1 MMSIMS
7 TLTPLATKFSSE
19 VIKALVTFISNIWKW
34 LSRKFGPKIN
44 KITIKQTTVMTKRG
58 WISEPGDYNN
68 GILLESML
76 EFLSYNK
83 IYPEELRLQLGAGK
97 ECLDGNEYAKSR
109 TFQFIP
115 TKTVKYN
122 DFLITYTETTVQAQS
137 NDNIGEKVTKT
148 ISISSHKSTQE
159 INEFIHT
166 CHNDHVDRHLD
177 KIDGCYLY
185 KQIRAEKGLRFKRYL
200 VTNRTKFEDIYLP
213 EKDKILDLV
222 KKFQSG
228 DLKKLSY
235 LFYGKPGCGKTSLI
249 KALAN
254 YLGYSI
260 IEVKLSFMRDDSSLN
275 DMFHNR
281 ALIYH
286 KNNDETFSIMTD
298 IVPLEK
304 RIYIFEDI
312 DAECDEIHQRSE
324 KHELKEVM
332 KTDTFKE
339 MLKDS
344 SLLKKIDNNITLA
357 GVLNALDGVLEISGV
372 LVMTTNHVDK
382 LDEALTRPGRIT
394 YRVELKKM
402 LASEANKM
410 IYNKFGKT
418 LDDLHDYTFT
428 PATLEAA
435 CSSANSIQELHDFIM
450 KMQEYN

>member
-1 MMSIMS
+1 MLSIMS
-7 TLTPLATKFSSE
+7 TLAPLATKLASE
-19 VIKALVTFISNIWKW
+19 IVTALATFISNIWKW
-34 LSRKFGPKIN
+34 LSDKFGKKVN
-44 KITIKQTTVMTKRG
+44 KIIIKLTSTLSKSG
-58 WISEPGDYNN
+58 WRTEPGDLNN
-68 GILLESML
+68 GLLIESVL

-83 IYPEELRLQLGAGK
+83 IYPVELRLQLGEGNAH
-97 ECLDGNEYAKSR
+97 LDGTEYTKSR

-115 TKTVKYN
+115 AKTVEYN
-122 DFLITYTETTVQAQS
+122 GFLITYTETNVQTQS
-137 NDNIGEKVTKT
+137 DIVGEKVTKT
-148 ISISSHKSTQE
+148 ITISSHKSTQE
-159 INEFIHT
+159 INDFIRA
-166 CHNDHVDRHLD
+166 CHNDYADRHQD
-177 KIDGCYLY
+177 KKINGCYLY
-185 KQIRAEKGLRFKRYL
+185 KQIRTEKGLRFKRYL
-200 VTNRTKFEDIYLP
+200 ITNRTKFEDIYLP

-228 DLKKLSY
+228 ELKKLSY

-260 IEVKLSFMRDDSSLN
+260 IEVKLSFMHDDSSLN

-281 ALIYH
+281 ALLYH
-286 KNNDETFSIMTD
+286 RNNDVDFAVMSD

-324 KHELKEVM
+324 MAVEVKPEANKEKTETLKEM
-332 KTDTFKE
+332 
-339 MLKDS
+339 
-344 SLLKKIDNNITLA
+344 LKKIDNNITLA
-357 GVLNALDGVLEISGV
+357 GVLNALDGVLEISGI

-382 LDEALTRPGRIT
+382 LDDALTRPGRIT

-418 LDDLHDYTFT
+418 LDNLYDYTFT

-450 KMQEYN
+450 KLLEHNK